1 MSERDN
7 WNHLYLYDRHN
18 GKVINQ
24 ITKGQWYVR
33 EVLHV
38 DEEQRV
44 IYFSANGMVPNE
56 DPYLLRYYRIHFDGS
71 GLTCLTPEE
80 GMHQATFSADRKYF
94 VDVYSL
100 AHKAPV
106 AILKEAE
113 QGKVVMPLETA
124 DISELTKAGWRAP
137 EVFCAKGR
145 DGKTD
150 MWGII
155 VRPTNFDPT
164 KKYPVI
170 E

>member
-1 MSERDN
+1 VQTIIEEKSPTFVNDTRYFRKDLQNGNEIIWMSERDN

-71 GLTCLTPEE
+71 GLTCSSPKRYASGNL
-80 GMHQATFSADRKYF
+80 F
-94 VDVYSL
+94 
-100 AHKAPV
+100 
-106 AILKEAE
+106 
-113 QGKVVMPLETA
+113 
-124 DISELTKAGWRAP
+124 
-137 EVFCAKGR
+137 GR
-145 DGKTD
+145 
-150 MWGII
+150 
-155 VRPTNFDPT
+155 
-164 KKYPVI
+164 
-170 E
+170 